1 MVLEQI
7 KQRKLVLL
15 HVMCPGPVT
24 LALFNGNGKTYLIYK
39 IDFPPL
45 WRFYIYWD
53 LIKEFTF
60 LIGNQKYSLRFYYYE
75 LIIIKCFSHPKQK
88 YKSKYIKECQLIY
101 KNCKM
106 LVS

>member
-45 WRFYIYWD
+45 WRFYIY
-53 LIKEFTF
+53 
-60 LIGNQKYSLRFYYYE
+60 
-75 LIIIKCFSHPKQK
+75 
-88 YKSKYIKECQLIY
+88 
-101 KNCKM
+101 
-106 LVS
+106 